1 MKLNNIKK
9 YIYLAP
15 GGFTMPYTLG
25 ICQFIKENYN
35 LNNINF
41 IGSSAGSWTSIYLAS
56 DMYLSDHL
64 INDYSKLFSN
74 KDIIY
79 KWHNICPFLISE
91 MPKYIND
98 FSFIDQKKIKIS
110 VSQFYN
116 KSIINKITD
125 DYDDINELFNLC
137 VLSSYIPVLSGF
149 DFPKNNNLITFDGYF
164 SNPNLNLNEND
175 EKNNLFIISNN
186 MFNRKFTF
194 SDVIGK
200 DNINIK
206 ELVYLG
212 YYDSMINKNHLD
224 LFFD

>member
-1 MKLNNIKK
+1 MKINNIKK
-9 YIYLAP
+9 FLYLAP

-25 ICQFIKENYN
+25 ISQFIKENYN

-41 IGSSAGSWTSIYLAS
+41 IGASAGSWTSIYLAS

-64 INDYSKLFSN
+64 INDYCKLFED
-74 KDIIY
+74 KGIIY

-98 FSFIDQKKIKIS
+98 FSFIDEKKIKIS
-110 VSQFYN
+110 LSQYDN
-116 KSIINKITD
+116 KSIVNKITD
-125 DYDDINELFNLC
+125 DYNNINELFNLC

-149 DFPKNNNLITFDGYF
+149 NIPKKNNLITFDGYF
-164 SNPNLNLNEND
+164 SNPNLNEDENLLIINNE
-175 EKNNLFIISNN
+175 
-186 MFNRKFTF
+186 MFNRKFSF

-200 DNINIK
+200 NKINIK
-206 ELVYLG
+206 ELIFLG
-212 YYDSMINKNHLD
+212 YYDSMINKECFD